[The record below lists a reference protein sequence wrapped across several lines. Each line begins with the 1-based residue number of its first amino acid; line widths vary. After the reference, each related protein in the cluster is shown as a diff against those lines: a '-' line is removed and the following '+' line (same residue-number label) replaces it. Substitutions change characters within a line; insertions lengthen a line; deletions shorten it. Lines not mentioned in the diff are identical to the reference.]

1 MTIVLVV
8 NSGSSSLKYQLLD
21 MASETTLAAGLV
33 ERIGEP
39 SGSVRHT
46 NADGKHE
53 REVPIASHDD
63 AFEAMLANFAELG
76 PTLESAP
83 PAAVGHRVVQGARRF
98 FGPTIID
105 DDVERNIDELSPLA
119 PLHNPANLAGIRGA
133 RRVFQSI
140 PHVAVFDTAFHTTMS
155 DAASTYALNREVA
168 EANRVRKYGAHGTS
182 HKFVSEAAADFL
194 DRSLESLRTVV
205 LHIGNGASACAVDGG
220 KSVDTSMGMT
230 PLEGLVMGTR
240 TGDIDPAV
248 LFHLH
253 RKAGYTVDELDD
265 LLNRRSGL
273 LGLTGTN
280 DVRDVTQ
287 RAAAGD
293 AAAQLGL
300 DVYVHR
306 LRHYLGSYLV
316 TLGGGDAIV
325 FTAGVGENSA
335 EVRRRTLEGLEWLG
349 VELDPERNQLP
360 NDGIRVISTGASRVT
375 VLVVPTNEEVEIAR
389 QTLAQTGL

>member
-21 MASETTLAAGLV
+21 MATETTLAAGLI

-46 NADGKHE
+46 NAGGTRE
-53 REVPIASHDD
+53 REAPIASHDD

-133 RRVFQSI
+133 RRVFPSI

-182 HKFVSEAAADFL
+182 HKYVSEAAAEFL
-194 DRSLESLRTVV
+194 DRPLESLRTAV

-293 AAAQLGL
+293 VVAQLGL

-349 VELDPERNQLP
+349 VELDLERNQLP
-360 NDGIRVISTGASRVT
+360 NDGIRVISTDASRVI